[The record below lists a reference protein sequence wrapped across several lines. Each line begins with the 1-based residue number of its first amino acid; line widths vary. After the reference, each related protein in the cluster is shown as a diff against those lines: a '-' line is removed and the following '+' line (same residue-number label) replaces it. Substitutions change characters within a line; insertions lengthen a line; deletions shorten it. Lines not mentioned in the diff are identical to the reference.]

1 MPEKRIS
8 IIRQLVPPEPV
19 WDTSR
24 IPDQAGKIVI
34 ITGGNEGIGRET
46 ARVRL
51 SITHPNVA
59 FR

>member
-1 MPEKRIS
+1 MHEKRIS

-19 WDTSR
+19 WNTSNV
-24 IPDQAGKIVI
+24 PDQTGKVVI

-46 ARVRL
+46 ARARL